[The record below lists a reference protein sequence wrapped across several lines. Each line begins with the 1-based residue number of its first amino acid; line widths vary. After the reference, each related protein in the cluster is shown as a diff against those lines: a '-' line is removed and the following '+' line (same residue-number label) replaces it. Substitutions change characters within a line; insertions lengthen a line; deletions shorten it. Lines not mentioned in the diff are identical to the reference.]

1 MYNAMLGDLNKEK
14 IEAWA
19 SQAYPAA
26 WQDLVKLGR
35 QNIPEHGPKLF
46 QIDRDVKA

>member
-1 MYNAMLGDLNKEK
+1 MYNAMLGDYNKEK

-26 WQDLVKLGR
+26 WQDLVNLGR
-35 QNIPEHGPKLF
+35 QDIPEHGPKLF
-46 QIDRDVKA
+46 KIDRDVRA